1 MRKLYAIGIGPGDPE
16 QVTVQA
22 IRALNGA
29 DVVFVVD
36 KGEEMRD
43 LAALRRE
50 ICDRYIEGSYRVV
63 EIADPE
69 RDRTSPAYLD
79 AVEAW
84 RRARAEAWAEA
95 IRTELGEDERGAFL
109 VWGDPS
115 LYDSTLAVLER
126 IAAAG
131 KVGLGLRYESI
142 PGISS
147 VQALAARHGISLT
160 RVGGALQV
168 TTGRRLAAEGLP
180 SQGDVV
186 VMLDAACS
194 FKALLGE
201 DIDIYWGAYLGTA
214 DELLVAGRLGEVAEE
229 IERVRTQARVQKGWI
244 MDTYLLRRR

>member
-1 MRKLYAIGIGPGDPE
+1 MRELYAIGIGPGDPA
-16 QVTVQA
+16 QVTVEA
-22 IRALNGA
+22 IRALNRL

-36 KGEEMRD
+36 KGEEKRD
-43 LAALRRE
+43 LAALREE
-50 ICDRYIEGSYRVV
+50 ICGRYIDGSYRVV
-63 EIADPE
+63 ELADPE
-69 RDRTSPAYLD
+69 RDRTSPAYRD

-84 RRARAEAWAEA
+84 RGARAEAWQEA
-95 IRTELGEDERGAFL
+95 IGAELDEGERGAFL
-109 VWGDPS
+109 VWGDPA

-126 IAAAG
+126 IVEQG
-131 KVGLGLRYESI
+131 GVRLRYESI

-229 IERVRTQARVQKGWI
+229 IERVRTQARAQKGWI